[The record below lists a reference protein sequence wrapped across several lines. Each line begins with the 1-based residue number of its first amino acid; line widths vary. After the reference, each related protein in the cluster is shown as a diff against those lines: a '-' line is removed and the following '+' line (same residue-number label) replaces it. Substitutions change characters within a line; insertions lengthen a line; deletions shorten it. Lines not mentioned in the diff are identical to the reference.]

1 MPDSHQTTA
10 SNFSQLLLVWFEQHG
25 RQSLPWQQHQEP
37 YGIWVSEIML
47 QQTQVE
53 TVIPYYQ
60 KFMARFPDIVTLAN
74 AKQDAV
80 MANWAGLGYY
90 ARARNLHRAAQI
102 IRDQYEGH
110 FPLKLEQVMAL
121 PGIGRSTAG
130 AILVFSQHAR
140 HPILDGNVKR
150 VLTRFFAIDG
160 HPSRK
165 TIENKLWALSDQL
178 TPSNRV
184 ADYTQAIMD
193 LGATLCTNHLPKCT
207 RCPIHSGCLALQQ
220 GKQTSYPTPKPK
232 AHRPQRYSRML
243 LLSNANAEYLLI
255 KRPPSGIWGGLW
267 ALPELP
273 DSATDC
279 QAWCNQ
285 QFGISIA
292 NGKRLATIRHSF
304 THFELE
310 IQPIVCNVN
319 QSTAPTANRIMDS
332 EHYLWY
338 NPLSDCAVGIP
349 TAVRKIFN
357 RLSDS
362 KR

>member
-1 MPDSHQTTA
+1 MPVRHQTTA
-10 SNFSQLLLVWFEQHG
+10 SHFSQSLLGWFDLHG

-37 YGIWVSEIML
+37 YGIWVAEVML
-47 QQTQVE
+47 QQTQVQ

-60 KFMARFPDIVTLAN
+60 KFMAQFPNIIALAN

-90 ARARNLHRAAQI
+90 ARARNLHRAAQT
-102 IRDQYEGH
+102 IRDQYEGY

-130 AILVFSQHAR
+130 AILVFSQHAC

-150 VLTRFFAIDG
+150 VLTRFFTIDG
-160 HPSRK
+160 HPSLK
-165 TIENKLWALSDQL
+165 AVENKLWALSDQL

-193 LGATLCTNHLPKCT
+193 LGATLCTTRRPKCGH
-207 RCPIHSGCLALQQ
+207 CPIRNGCLAWQQ

-232 AHRPQRYSRML
+232 AHRPQRYSRMI

-267 ALPELP
+267 ALPELL
-273 DSATDC
+273 DSKTNC

-285 QFGISIA
+285 QFGIA
-292 NGKRLATIRHSF
+292 VTKGKPLQKIRHSF

-310 IQPIVCNVN
+310 IQPIACSVN
-319 QSTAPTANRIMDS
+319 QSTVPTVNRVMDS

-349 TAVRKIFN
+349 AAVRKIFN